1 MGEKSYELVC
11 ATCKRSMMNVR
22 LIGDAKV
29 TKQGFI
35 VECGKCRAVN
45 VVRGDM
51 QVFQE
56 MEWTGM
62 TEVDDG
68 SDAKS

>member
-1 MGEKSYELVC
+1 
-11 ATCKRSMMNVR
+11 MMNVGLKDGAR
-22 LIGDAKV
+22 VA
-29 TKQGFI
+29 KQGFI

-56 MEWTGM
+56 MEWTGP